1 MSDLA
6 RILELAARVGAARH
20 EWRAIELEADGMHD
34 DELDLRIDAVRLNVL
49 DVADRLDE
57 LVTKPNPLPEEDPV

>member
-6 RILELAARVGAARH
+6 RILELAVRVGDARAG
-20 EWRAIELEADGMHD
+20 WRAIELEAERVRD
-34 DELDLRIDAVRLNVL
+34 DELDLRVDAVRLATL

-57 LVTKPNPLPEEDPV
+57 LATNPLPEEDFV